1 MKGQRWLLP
10 AVVATSLI
18 VGAGALWRYLTA
30 AEAGSDAVG
39 IIMRTTPDL
48 GLTDPFTASTT
59 LIAAVLTVVAVV
71 IVGLLLVTRWRLC
84 YGLAAAW
91 SGIAVFALV
100 TQLLPIDASLRQ
112 WHVIAS
118 PPVEILNVVVGGASA
133 ICLAGSILGWVLS
146 PTHLD
151 WRSVTPIDHVLMPPP
166 THQN

>member
-10 AVVATSLI
+10 AAVATSLV
-18 VGAGALWRYLTA
+18 VGAGALWRYGTA
-30 AEAGSDAVG
+30 ADAGSDAVA

-48 GLTDPFTASTT
+48 GLTDPFTAAKT
-59 LIAAVLTVVAVV
+59 LIPAPLAVVAVV
-71 IVGLLLVTRWRLC
+71 LAALLLVTRWRLC

-100 TQLLPIDASLRQ
+100 TQLLPINASLRQ

-133 ICLAGSILGWVLS
+133 ICLAGSIFGWVLA

-151 WRSVTPIDHVLMPPP
+151 WRSVTPIDHALMPPP